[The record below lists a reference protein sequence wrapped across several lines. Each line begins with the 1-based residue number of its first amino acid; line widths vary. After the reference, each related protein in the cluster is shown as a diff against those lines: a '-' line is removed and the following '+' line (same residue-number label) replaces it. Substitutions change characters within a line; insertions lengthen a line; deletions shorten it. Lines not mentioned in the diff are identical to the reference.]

1 MSDATSISD
10 LRTRAVPVAILPG
23 AREALHEAVHCIDT
37 AGRALRPGQ
46 GERSDEVLAL
56 LQAAASHLETAW
68 DIASRPEE
76 APPHMRGA
84 E

>member
-1 MSDATSISD
+1 MPDATSMTD
-10 LRTRAVPVAILPG
+10 LHSQPTPIAILPG
-23 AREALHEAVHCIDT
+23 ARAELHEALTCIDT
-37 AGRALRPGQ
+37 AGRALRPGR
-46 GERSDEVLAL
+46 GERADEVLAL

-68 DIASRPEE
+68 DIASRPDE